1 MTEIKEEVAQNNSIT
16 HLRKLNLRFDI
27 TNLIL
32 GFFAVIFCI
41 VSPFANWWSYK
52 GLASFFAFGFPPF
65 FGTSYFPPWFF
76 NSIWALFSLLCVC
89 FLLAIFSLNH
99 TLDKEPLLKSKMMF
113 SIIGLLLSGAII
125 VLISLMA
132 VAFFKYSAEVLTY
145 EIRTLGFS
153 FYTSLIYAVI
163 VFCFSLTQLVLT
175 VKKKAL
181 PVQS

>member
-1 MTEIKEEVAQNNSIT
+1 LTEVKEEFAQDNNIK
-16 HLRKLNLRFDI
+16 RFKKLNIRFDI

-32 GFFAVIFCI
+32 GFFAAIFCL
-41 VSPFANWWSYK
+41 VFPFANWWSYK
-52 GLASFFAFGFPPF
+52 GLASFVVFGFPLLY
-65 FGTSYFPPWFF
+65 GDVSSAPWFYNYF
-76 NSIWALFSLLCVC
+76 WTLFILLCLC

-99 TLDKEPLLKSKMMF
+99 TLDKEPLLKSKMLF

-145 EIRTLGFS
+145 EIRTLSFS

-163 VFCFSLTQLVLT
+163 VFCFSLTQLVLSFR
-175 VKKKAL
+175 KKAL
-181 PVQS
+181 PIQS